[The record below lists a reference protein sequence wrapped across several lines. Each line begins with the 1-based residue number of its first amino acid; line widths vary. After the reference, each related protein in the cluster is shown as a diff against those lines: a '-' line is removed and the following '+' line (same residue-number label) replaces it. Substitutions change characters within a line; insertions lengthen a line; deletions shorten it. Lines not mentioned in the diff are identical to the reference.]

1 MEQSI
6 RRAAYEDL
14 DKRGSS
20 TSQGIARVHGLLASY
35 LFQRGFTIV
44 DQRTAIEGQSM
55 TLPWGSYS
63 AYDGTAAQKM
73 DWEDPAQVSK
83 AAAALATFHKLT
95 AAYTH
100 PPDTADSFVQEFLQ
114 LLEELRM
121 DLKSLDESS
130 MDLMSGSMQLFKD
143 SLPRVEG
150 LVSDLSYETLP
161 RLFIHGSYCCSNI
174 LFQDGELVKIPNL
187 DRSRYEA
194 RALDISIA
202 LADLTPSV
210 YDAVYLESINTFFSN
225 YDQIQPLES
234 CEEEALPALLMARE
248 AYQALRDIRRIAKI
262 QDQRRKHLQAGKFRR
277 HVSRLDWLEE
287 NQESLR
293 EIFRKQEREYETR
306 FALRVGARSGRENF
320 QEFQETA

>member
-1 MEQSI
+1 
-6 RRAAYEDL
+6 
-14 DKRGSS
+14 
-20 TSQGIARVHGLLASY
+20 
-35 LFQRGFTIV
+35 
-44 DQRTAIEGQSM
+44 M

-63 AYDGTAAQKM
+63 AYDGTAAQEM
-73 DWEDPAQVSK
+73 DCEDPAQVSK
-83 AAAALATFHKLT
+83 AAAALATFHKHT

-100 PPDTADSFVQEFLQ
+100 PHNTQESFVQEFLQ

-130 MDLMSGSMQLFKD
+130 MDLMPGSMQLFKD

-194 RALDISIA
+194 RALDIAIA
-202 LADLTPSV
+202 LADLTPTV
-210 YDAVYLESINTFFSN
+210 YDAVYLESINTFFSSYAN
-225 YDQIQPLES
+225 ILFLERT
-234 CEEEALPALLMARE
+234 EKEALPALLMARE
-248 AYQALRDIRRIAKI
+248 AYQALRAIRGIPKI

-277 HVSRLDWLEE
+277 HVSRLDWLQE
-287 NQESLR
+287 NQESLQ
-293 EIFRKQEREYETR
+293 EIFRGQERADEIR
-306 FALRVGARSGRENF
+306 FALRVEARSGREDF
-320 QEFQETA
+320 EEFQEAA

>member
-1 MEQSI
+1 
-6 RRAAYEDL
+6 
-14 DKRGSS
+14 
-20 TSQGIARVHGLLASY
+20 
-35 LFQRGFTIV
+35 
-44 DQRTAIEGQSM
+44 M
-55 TLPWGSYS
+55 TLPGGSYS

-100 PPDTADSFVQEFLQ
+100 PPDSADSFVQEFLQ

-130 MDLMSGSMQLFKD
+130 MDLMPGSMQLFKD

-150 LVSDLSYETLP
+150 LVSDLLYE
-161 RLFIHGSYCCSNI
+161 N
-174 LFQDGELVKIPNL
+174 
-187 DRSRYEA
+187 
-194 RALDISIA
+194 
-202 LADLTPSV
+202 LTPTV

-287 NQESLR
+287 NQESLQ
-293 EIFRKQEREYETR
+293 EIFRGQEREDETCS
-306 FALRVGARSGRENF
+306 ALRVGARSGREDF
-320 QEFQETA
+320 QEFQEAA